1 VHRILRQWQDDQQ
14 SHQRAFATISAYVP
28 AFRDTYAQ
36 AASDLRKLALAGGGD
51 GNEP

>member
-1 VHRILRQWQDDQQ
+1 MVRQWQDEQPA
-14 SHQRAFATISAYVP
+14 HQRAFATISAWVP

-51 GNEP
+51 GNEQ